1 MILEIIFI
9 LNFVVAFVVAR
20 SIQIADRAAGGH
32 YYMIFEDSKFLS
44 WFAAILMF
52 VGMIS
57 LFAIIIWGF
66 IYLKWFIV
74 VGTFVFCVFFAS
86 SYGIGG
92 KFPFHKVTHLLLLI
106 ISISLNAGLWIY
118 KIFKF

>member
-9 LNFVVAFVVAR
+9 LNLVIAFVGAR
-20 SIQIADRAAGGH
+20 SIQIADRGAGGH
-32 YYMIFEDSKFLS
+32 YYIIFEDSKFLT
-44 WFAAILMF
+44 WLAAILMF
-52 VGMIS
+52 AGMIS

-86 SYGIGG
+86 NYGIGK
-92 KFPFHKVTHLLLLI
+92 KFPFNKVTHLFLLAV
-106 ISISLNAGLWIY
+106 SMSLNSGLWIY
-118 KIFKF
+118 KLIL

>member
-9 LNFVVAFVVAR
+9 LNLVVAFVNAR
-20 SIQIADRAAGGH
+20 SIQIADRAASGQ
-32 YYMIFEDSKFLS
+32 YYMIFEDSKFLT
-44 WFAAILMF
+44 WLATILMF

-74 VGTFVFCVFFAS
+74 VGTFVFCVFFF
-86 SYGIGG
+86 I
-92 KFPFHKVTHLLLLI
+92 KLWNRRKT
-106 ISISLNAGLWIY
+106 SIS
-118 KIFKF
+118 

>member
-9 LNFVVAFVVAR
+9 LNLVVAFVAAR
-20 SIQIADRAAGGH
+20 SIQIADRGAGGH
-32 YYMIFEDSKFLS
+32 YYIIFEDSKFLT
-44 WFAAILMF
+44 WLAAILMF

-86 SYGIGG
+86 NYGIGK
-92 KFPFHKVTHLLLLI
+92 KFPFNKVTHLFLLAV
-106 ISISLNAGLWIY
+106 SISLNSGLWIY
-118 KIFKF
+118 KLLL

>member
-9 LNFVVAFVVAR
+9 LNLVVAFVNAR
-20 SIQIADRAAGGH
+20 SIQIADRDAGGQ
-32 YYMIFEDSKFLS
+32 YYMIFEDSKFLT
-44 WFAAILMF
+44 WLATILMF

-74 VGTFVFCVFFAS
+74 VGTFVFCVFFS
-86 SYGIGG
+86 SNYGIGG
-92 KFPFHKVTHLLLLI
+92 KLPFHKLTHLFLLI
-106 ISISLNAGLWIY
+106 ISISLNLGLWIY
-118 KIFKF
+118 KLLL